1 MEKYSNCVIGFN
13 YKTLHIRHM
22 ENCKIALVDDK
33 PFNVQIL
40 KDKLQAKTGV
50 DIMMTAFNGVDFLTQ
65 MQAENQTIPDVVFM
79 DIDMPELDGIETVR
93 RAKLLYPNVHFLM
106 ITIFDDVERVFDAIC
121 AGASGYLLKDDS
133 IPDLHR
139 AIDDVMIY
147 GGAPMSPR
155 IARKAFQ
162 YIQKGQET
170 AKETESPLSA
180 REMDIL
186 NGLAK
191 GKSYTVIAD
200 EHFISPHTVRKHMT
214 NIYEKLHVNSKVEAI
229 RLALDKKWVV

>member
-1 MEKYSNCVIGFN
+1 MEKYSNCVIGFQ
-13 YKTLHIRHM
+13 YKTSHIRFM

-50 DIMMTAFNGVDFLTQ
+50 DIMMTAYDGKEFLEKLQVTDQ
-65 MQAENQTIPDVVFM
+65 VLPDVVFM

-93 RAKLLYPNVHFLM
+93 RAKLQFPDIHFLM

-121 AGASGYLLKDDS
+121 AGASGYLLKDDA

-147 GGAPMSPR
+147 GGAPMSPS

-162 YIQKGQET
+162 FIQKGSET
-170 AKETESPLSA
+170 NKESESPLSA

-229 RLALDKKWVV
+229 RLALDKKWVI